1 MPGRLLMRARIGGR
15 VRQAESLRGRVSRG
29 DGRFG
34 AECVLQPGAAVV
46 LGPSAC
52 FWKSVGQN
60 ANECMLPRAACGLPY
75 RTIRVK
81 CLVDG
86 VRFNGPPGCHA
97 QKDAGS
103 RPGARTRWRNDQQ
116 FLEITHSRRKW
127 PSGSVA
133 AGARPAPR
141 THSRRKW
148 PPAMTIRPPGRHAR
162 SHPAIMH
169 GPPAATGP
177 PHTPSD
183 RRTRRHPVSS
193 PRDRAKAATVRK
205 GQSANRFALQSK
217 QALPHQC
224 DR

>member
-1 MPGRLLMRARIGGR
+1 MSSGGSAHHAGPPAHARPDRWASATGGKPAGAGVPRRWSFWGR
-15 VRQAESLRGRVSRG
+15 VR
-29 DGRFG
+29 G
-34 AECVLQPGAAVV
+34 ATCSKPAAVV
-46 LGPSAC
+46 IIAASAC
-52 FWKSVGQN
+52 FWKNTGQN
-60 ANECMLPRAACGLPY
+60 ASECMLPRTACGLPF

-141 THSRRKW
+141 THSHRK
-148 PPAMTIRPPGRHAR
+148 
-162 SHPAIMH
+162 
-169 GPPAATGP
+169 
-177 PHTPSD
+177 
-183 RRTRRHPVSS
+183 
-193 PRDRAKAATVRK
+193 
-205 GQSANRFALQSK
+205 
-217 QALPHQC
+217 
-224 DR
+224 